1 MEGESKVKDDESKEE
16 QTRIYKIL
24 LLTYARRLSK
34 YQDQIKNIYF
44 HNNIISAIKDE
55 TGDYYLSEN
64 VSSQHYFIDT
74 LIKSNENQGFLKSI
88 QLIESKGDK
97 GEHKVSG
104 EPSGEAPSGNAESSN
119 NGSNGSNGT
128 NGSNGSNNNA
138 EGNNEGVNNEAS
150 GTNQTNQRTH
160 FNNYI
165 MDIMERFHLFLLL
178 KILFVLFL
186 FEASSKMYFIV
197 SGLFILYNRGFFD
210 LLISNFNFM
219 SSNESIEQV
228 LRRMSESRNLNNTLV
243 SEHTAQM
250 GNLDEGAHPISQQE
264 GGIVDEN
271 NSHHLTCGLQFMH
284 NERDAEEEL
293 DNGAVAQGEE
303 NSTDNKTNKRE
314 EASSS
319 GLHPMNSIN
328 DEAAPVHA
336 AWNEGDP
343 ADAED
348 NEFVSDLYDE
358 FNYQLN
364 DDNSKE
370 AHQSGNNGS
379 AKCGE
384 KDKKKSFPFFK
395 KKKIDQTT
403 HGTELN
409 VKSNSYEE
417 FNSSVNL
424 NEKGDSSYL
433 DDVTD
438 ELFREMGAAN
448 SGDVNSVD
456 AGNLLCAGVR
466 RRKNVSSADQKGGN
480 NDDLNCDSSNA
491 RNDSPSNTRNNNK
504 MYFHDS
510 STTFNNLLNN
520 SMSEFVNSDC
530 DDSENN
536 IDSGQSYCSNSSAS
550 KKKKDA
556 PQSTPEEGDN
566 NTSMNA
572 RRKPTKFEKYIYQSV
587 VMFFMTLLPWWVPDV
602 AYLED

>member
-1 MEGESKVKDDESKEE
+1 MEGESKVKDHESKEE

-44 HNNIISAIKDE
+44 HHNIISAIKDE
-55 TGDYYLSEN
+55 TGDHYLNEN
-64 VSSQHYFIDT
+64 VTSQHHFIDT
-74 LIKSNENQGFLKSI
+74 LIKSNENQEFLKSI

-97 GEHKVSG
+97 GEHKVNG
-104 EPSGEAPSGNAESSN
+104 DLNGEAPNGNGESSN
-119 NGSNGSNGT
+119 NGSN
-128 NGSNGSNNNA
+128 NNA
-138 EGNNEGVNNEAS
+138 ESNNEGMNNGAN
-150 GTNQTNQRTH
+150 GTNQTNQRTQ

-186 FEASSKMYFIV
+186 FEASLKMYFIV
-197 SGLFILYNRGFFD
+197 TGLFILYNRGFFD
-210 LLISNFNFM
+210 LLISNFSFM
-219 SSNESIEQV
+219 SNNESIEQV
-228 LRRMSESRNLNNTLV
+228 LRRMRESRNMNNMLDNEHAAEMSNLN
-243 SEHTAQM
+243 
-250 GNLDEGAHPISQQE
+250 EGAHQNSQQE
-264 GGIVDEN
+264 GDTMEDN
-271 NSHHLTCGLQFMH
+271 NSNHLACDLQFMQ
-284 NERDAEEEL
+284 NDQDAEEEL
-293 DNGAVAQGEE
+293 DNGAEGQGEE
-303 NSTDNKTNKRE
+303 NNSDNKTNKGE
-314 EASSS
+314 EVSSS
-319 GLHPMNSIN
+319 ALHPMNSIN
-328 DEAAPVHA
+328 DETDPVHA
-336 AWNEGDP
+336 IWNEGDP

-370 AHQSGNNGS
+370 THQSGHNTS
-379 AKCGE
+379 ATCGE
-384 KDKKKSFPFFK
+384 KSKKRSLFFFK
-395 KKKIDQTT
+395 KKKIDQKT

-409 VKSNSYEE
+409 VKNNSLEE

-438 ELFREMGAAN
+438 DFLREMGTTN
-448 SGDVNSVD
+448 NGD
-456 AGNLLCAGVR
+456 AENLLCAGVR
-466 RRKNVSSADQKGGN
+466 RRKNITSGDQKSGN
-480 NDDLNCDSSNA
+480 NDDLNGDSSNA
-491 RNDSPSNTRNNNK
+491 RNDSASNTRNNNK

-536 IDSGQSYCSNSSAS
+536 IDSGQSYCSNSSAL
-550 KKKKDA
+550 KKKKNP

>member
-1 MEGESKVKDDESKEE
+1 MEGESKVKDEESKEE

-44 HNNIISAIKDE
+44 HHNIITAIKDE
-55 TGDYYLSEN
+55 TGDYYLNEN
-64 VSSQHYFIDT
+64 VTSQHYFIDT
-74 LIKSNENQGFLKSI
+74 LIKSNENQEFLKSI

-97 GEHKVSG
+97 GEHKVNG
-104 EPSGEAPSGNAESSN
+104 DLSGEAPSGNRESSN
-119 NGSNGSNGT
+119 NGSNNNT
-128 NGSNGSNNNA
+128 ENNNVENNNA
-138 EGNNEGVNNEAS
+138 ENNNDGVNNEAND
-150 GTNQTNQRTH
+150 TNQTNQRTH

-165 MDIMERFHLFLLL
+165 MDIIERFHLFLLL

-210 LLISNFNFM
+210 LLINNFSFM

-228 LRRMSESRNLNNTLV
+228 LRRMSESRNMNNMLV
-243 SEHTAQM
+243 SEQTAQM
-250 GNLDEGAHPISQQE
+250 SNLNEGAHQISQQE
-264 GGIVDEN
+264 GGIMEDN
-271 NSHHLTCGLQFMH
+271 NSHHLACALQFMQ
-284 NERDAEEEL
+284 NEGDVEEEL
-293 DNGAVAQGEE
+293 DNGAMGQGEE
-303 NSTDNKTNKRE
+303 NSTDNKKNKRE
-314 EASSS
+314 EVSSS
-319 GLHPMNSIN
+319 ALYPMNSIN
-328 DEAAPVHA
+328 DEIDPVHA

-348 NEFVSDLYDE
+348 NEFVSEL
-358 FNYQLN
+358 
-364 DDNSKE
+364 
-370 AHQSGNNGS
+370 
-379 AKCGE
+379 
-384 KDKKKSFPFFK
+384 
-395 KKKIDQTT
+395 IDQKT

-409 VKSNSYEE
+409 VKNNSYEE

-448 SGDVNSVD
+448 SGDV
-456 AGNLLCAGVR
+456 ANLLCDGVR
-466 RRKNVSSADQKGGN
+466 RRKNISSSDQKCGN
-480 NDDLNCDSSNA
+480 NDDLNGDSSNE
-491 RNDSPSNTRNNNK
+491 RNDSASNMRNNNK
-504 MYFHDS
+504 MYFRDS

-520 SMSEFVNSDC
+520 SMSEFINSDC

-536 IDSGQSYCSNSSAS
+536 LDSGQSYCSNSSAS
-550 KKKKDA
+550 KKKRNA
-556 PQSTPEEGDN
+556 PHSTPEEGDN